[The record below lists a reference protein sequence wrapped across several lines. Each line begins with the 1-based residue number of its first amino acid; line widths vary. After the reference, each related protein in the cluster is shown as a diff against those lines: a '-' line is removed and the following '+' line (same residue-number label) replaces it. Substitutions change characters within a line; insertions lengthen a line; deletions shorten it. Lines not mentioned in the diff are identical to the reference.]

1 MDDLLTVVCA
11 CLQRSMLAQIASR
24 LRTRQAGGQGGQGG
38 GGGAGIVVGEDGEA
52 VLMDDNC
59 SVSVDS
65 LHLLS
70 LSFANGSL
78 GHVATCCQ

>member
-1 MDDLLTVVCA
+1 
-11 CLQRSMLAQIASR
+11 MLAQFASR
-24 LRTRQAGGQGGQGG
+24 LRTRQTGGQGGAAG

-65 LHLLS
+65 LPLMGLICADYP
-70 LSFANGSL
+70 LDY
-78 GHVATCCQ
+78 VATCCQRQSRRLLN